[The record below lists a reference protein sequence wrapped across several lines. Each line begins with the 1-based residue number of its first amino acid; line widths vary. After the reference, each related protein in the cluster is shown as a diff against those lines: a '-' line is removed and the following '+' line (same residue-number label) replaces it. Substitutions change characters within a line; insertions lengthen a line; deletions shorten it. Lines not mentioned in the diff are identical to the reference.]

1 LPQQLLESQF
11 FFGQT
16 NEELCRNLT
25 AFQTMISVVIGME
38 TRDKLIRLMA
48 AQKGEEGRHDHRE
61 KIEKCQQKL
70 NILVEPFKLAQQQG
84 KGKGKNDYDYGEEC
98 NVEGGGGGLV
108 WKSLKK

>member
-16 NEELCRNLT
+16 NEELCRDLR

-48 AQKGEEGRHDHRE
+48 AQKGEEGEHDHGE

-70 NILVEPFKLAQQQG
+70 NILVEPFKWAQQQG
-84 KGKGKNDYDYGEEC
+84 KGTTDYGEEY
-98 NVEGGGGGLV
+98 NVEGGGGELV
-108 WKSLKK
+108 WKCLKK